1 MENMIER
8 FASAYENYYNLVY
21 RRCLYE
27 FNFNEQT
34 AEDASD
40 EIFIALLKN
49 IHKVDD
55 SKIKAWLHSTT
66 DKKIK
71 EFRRRYKRRCRI
83 DDISKYRNSLRDT
96 STQSMEELLLIK
108 AVEET
113 DIDLEIINSLRP
125 IEQQLIKYIR
135 DGNMT
140 YAQIGEEM
148 GLTPS
153 EVTMRVYR
161 LRKKVKKLI
170 AERLNK
176 VL

>member
-1 MENMIER
+1 MEDLLER
-8 FASAYENYYNLVY
+8 FESAYENYYNFVY

-27 FNFNEQT
+27 FQYHEQT
-34 AEDASD
+34 AEDAAE
-40 EIFIALLKN
+40 EIFIALLKS

-55 SKIKAWLHSTT
+55 SKINAWLRSTT
-66 DKKIK
+66 EKKIK

-83 DDISKYRNSLRDT
+83 DDISKHRNSLRDT
-96 STQSMEELLLIK
+96 NTQSMEELLLIK

-125 IEQQLIKYIR
+125 IEQRLIVYIR

-153 EVTMRVYR
+153 EVAMRVYR
-161 LRKKVKKLI
+161 LKKKVKKLI
-170 AERLNK
+170 SEKLDNI
-176 VL
+176 L

>member
-1 MENMIER
+1 M
-8 FASAYENYYNLVY
+8 
-21 RRCLYE
+21 
-27 FNFNEQT
+27 
-34 AEDASD
+34 
-40 EIFIALLKN
+40 
-49 IHKVDD
+49 
-55 SKIKAWLHSTT
+55 
-66 DKKIK
+66 
-71 EFRRRYKRRCRI
+71 
-83 DDISKYRNSLRDT
+83 
-96 STQSMEELLLIK
+96 IK

-125 IEQQLIKYIR
+125 VEQQLIKYIR
-135 DGNMT
+135 DENMT

-153 EVTMRVYR
+153 EVAMRVYR